1 MNVNCCRS
9 PKLTEKP
16 ENSSPF
22 ERLCSTSGIV
32 DVPCFF
38 LNPTESQGKDEV
50 KSKRGS
56 NHSKSENDGFRVV
69 TCGVGGIVS
78 GKLMNLL
85 WFCFRDEITS
95 YKGKYDWK
103 SHDEDDRIDWKA
115 ELE

>member
-56 NHSKSENDGFRVV
+56 NHSKSKNNGFRVIS
-69 TCGVGGIVS
+69 CGVGGIVS
-78 GKLMNLL
+78 GELMNFLL
-85 WFCFRDEITS
+85 LIFREEI
-95 YKGKYDWK
+95 
-103 SHDEDDRIDWKA
+103 A
-115 ELE
+115 